1 MQKGTYS
8 TRHLTQDA
16 MFMVILVILG
26 MIKLPSFI
34 PGAEFQLSAPYAVC
48 LAMLVGFKRYFC
60 IGIAASALQLMI
72 GTHTIFNVIIS
83 LVFRIV
89 AGLIATKAP
98 FGKKI
103 SMVVAG
109 PLGTACGRFAL
120 AAITQV
126 TVWPLLAA
134 AVPGMLFTAV
144 TVLLFEPVMRKLAQR
159 IGITPV
165 RL

>member
-1 MQKGTYS
+1 MQKEIDS
-8 TRHLTQDA
+8 TRNLTQDA

-60 IGIAASALQLMI
+60 IGIAASALQLLM

-83 LVFRIV
+83 LAFRIV
-89 AGLIATKAP
+89 AGLVATKAP
-98 FGKKI
+98 FGTKL
-103 SMVVAG
+103 SMIVAG
-109 PLGTACGRFAL
+109 PLGTAFGRLCLAL
-120 AAITQV
+120 ITQV

-134 AVPGMLFTAV
+134 AVPGMIFTAL
-144 TVLLFEPVMRKLAQR
+144 TVLILEPVMRRLAER
-159 IGITPV
+159 IGIEPYRV
-165 RL
+165 